1 MEGEREVNSN
11 LIGLKELGK
20 INCCILILFPGLHLR
35 SYTLGTKL
43 TPTQLAIL
51 EAWKQS
57 LTSGLDAKVLAGS
70 QKLSFSFLF
79 LRLRT
84 LQEPQ
89 ATPTSAAPAHFWQCC
104 YGAHPR
110 CVVLAEESGVSL
122 GDFRVSVSLYCV
134 PFMSTKLS
142 FCLSVCP
149 G

>member
-84 LQEPQ
+84 HTTAAGRDQTDSSHLLVCEKEVIIRPIREPHL
-89 ATPTSAAPAHFWQCC
+89 ATRQNLNL
-104 YGAHPR
+104 
-110 CVVLAEESGVSL
+110 VI
-122 GDFRVSVSLYCV
+122 YCQ
-134 PFMSTKLS
+134 L
-142 FCLSVCP
+142 
-149 G
+149 